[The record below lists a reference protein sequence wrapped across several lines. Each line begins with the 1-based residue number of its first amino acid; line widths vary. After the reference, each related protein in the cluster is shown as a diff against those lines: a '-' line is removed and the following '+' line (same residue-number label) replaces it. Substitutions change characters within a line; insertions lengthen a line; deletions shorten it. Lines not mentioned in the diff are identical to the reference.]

1 MPSTFLKIENAL
13 KRANEFI
20 DVGKRNSALETLCD
34 AIRAKRHRTW
44 QRVHEEIMFKYLE
57 LAVDLRKSY
66 IAKEGI
72 FQYKLICQQ
81 TNIKSFEDVV
91 RRYIDLAEEKAE
103 WAKNRAASRT
113 TDDVDDL
120 DVVQTP
126 EEILLSAVSSEDQ
139 QDRSER
145 VKLIPWVRFLW
156 EAYRQCLDILK
167 NNVRTEALYHE
178 IAHRAFQFCTKFN
191 RKTEFRKLCDNLRTH
206 MDYLRKTQLNAQ
218 QQPTHTQ
225 SHIVN
230 LNNPE
235 SLAMQLETKLI
246 QLESAV
252 QIELWQEAYRATD
265 DIKRYGLMNLNKKPP
280 KPQLMANYY
289 QKLSL
294 VFWKADCHLFHA
306 AALFRLF
313 HLTRELK
320 KTITP
325 EEVQR
330 MASKLVIAT
339 LTIPIAPNR
348 PDIDKLV
355 DTEENTVETHQRN
368 LASLLGLTT
377 VLPTRSQLVKDLK
390 RMGYLQHAYQP
401 LQDLYRYLE
410 LDFHPLAMC
419 ERVQGIIQFIENCEE
434 CPDVKNYTE
443 TLKSIAIYR
452 LLKGVS
458 QVYQTIQY
466 DRLSEL
472 CPFAD
477 NTYLETMVVEAAR
490 RNDLQVR
497 IDHRRNCLHFGTEL
511 CASQSEEVI
520 EGPHLQ
526 SMPSEQV
533 RLQLVNTYSTLLKT
547 RTMIEPEAVE
557 QQRERL
563 RIDMMY
569 RYFGRRA
576 AEHAAILSRYNLIEE
591 RKKQLEIL
599 GVRME
604 QEERLRQEA
613 KQRKLAEE
621 EHQRMQLEKE
631 NRERQMKDR
640 ESNEIQSMAAKQRVE
655 AIGLK
660 EDFEQAKKEQK
671 ELFQKQRRLERKI
684 DHLERA
690 KRLEEIPL
698 LEKEYEKWRELDR
711 KIWEECE
718 NQRIQDFLAER
729 ELAKTLSQRLR
740 KLKEDAEQFA
750 SKVSDR
756 HQAIYEAR
764 LIEFNAKLEQERVKR
779 LEARKIKRREERR
792 NQWLKEKEKAEEDRR
807 RQKEEEKRR
816 IREEEE
822 RRREKEEEDRRR
834 AREESEAEKENW
846 RAPSARTFEPPP
858 SRGFEPPPRG
868 LDPLPRGM
876 EPPSRGFDGPA
887 PIRGFGAPV
896 RGIETSTRAMEPP
909 PRGFDRPPR
918 EFDRPPRDF
927 DRPPRD
933 FDRPPR
939 EFDRPPRDFD
949 RPPRDLD
956 RPPRDLDQPPPARGF
971 GAPSRGM
978 EPPARGFDQPP
989 PARGFG
995 APVRNLDAP
1004 PRSLDPPVRGFD
1016 HPPREFDRPPR
1027 DFDRPPRDLDQPPI
1041 ARGFGAPPRGGVEP
1055 PLRGVDLPPRG
1066 IEPPLRRFDQP
1077 PPERGFGPSRQ
1088 PPLAPPQ
1095 RPDPD
1100 ADGDWRQTKEQPK
1113 RTQGPGRVA
1122 APEGS
1127 WR

>member
-1 MPSTFLKIENAL
+1 M
-13 KRANEFI
+13 

-34 AIRAKRHRTW
+34 AIRAKRHRSW
-44 QRVHEEIMFKYLE
+44 QKVHEEIMFKYLE

-103 WAKNRAASRT
+103 WAKNRATSRT

-218 QQPTHTQ
+218 QSTHAQ
-225 SHIVN
+225 SHMVN

-235 SLAMQLETKLI
+235 SLAMHLETRLI
-246 QLESAV
+246 QLESAT

-289 QKLSL
+289 QKLAL

-320 KTITP
+320 KTITS

-339 LTIPIAPNR
+339 LTIPIPPNR

-410 LDFHPLAMC
+410 VDFHPLAIC
-419 ERVQGIIQFIENCEE
+419 ERVQSVIQFIDKCDD
-434 CPDVKNYTE
+434 CPDIKNYVDA
-443 TLKSIAIYR
+443 LKNIAILR

-458 QVYQTIQY
+458 QVYQTIEY

-477 NTYLETMVVEAAR
+477 SIYLETMVVEAAR

-497 IDHRRNCLHFGTEL
+497 IDHRRNSLHFGTEL
-511 CASQSEEVI
+511 CVSQTEEVV

-533 RLQLVNTYSTLLKT
+533 RLQLVNTYSTLLRT
-547 RTMIEPEAVE
+547 RSMIEPETVDNL
-557 QQRERL
+557 RERV
-563 RIDMMY
+563 RVDMMY
-569 RYFGRRA
+569 RYFTRKD
-576 AEHAAILSRYNLIEE
+576 AEHEAILARYNLIEE

-621 EHQRMQLEKE
+621 ENQRIQMEKE
-631 NRERQMKDR
+631 NRERQLKDR
-640 ESNEIQSMAAKQRVE
+640 ETNEIKSLVAKQHVE
-655 AIGLK
+655 ATGLK
-660 EDFEQAKKEQK
+660 EDIEQAKKEQK
-671 ELFQKQRRLERKI
+671 ELYQKQRRLERKI
-684 DHLERA
+684 DHFERA

-718 NQRIQDFLAER
+718 NQRIADILAER
-729 ELAKTLSQRLR
+729 ELAKTQSQRLR
-740 KLKEDAEQFA
+740 KLKNDAEMFA
-750 SKVSDR
+750 TKVNER
-756 HQAIYEAR
+756 HQAIYESR
-764 LIEFNAKLEQERVKR
+764 LVEFNAKLEQEKAKR
-779 LEARKIKRREERR
+779 LEARRIKRREERR
-792 NQWLKEKEKAEEDRR
+792 AQWLKEKEKAEEDRR
-807 RQKEEEKRR
+807 RQKEEEKRKL
-816 IREEEE
+816 REEEE
-822 RRREKEEEDRRR
+822 RRREKEEEERRR
-834 AREESEAEKENW
+834 EREENEKKSWRTPTTEPPIKRGFPASEGPPRGFGAI
-846 RAPSARTFEPPP
+846 RQPPSSDGPPVRGFGPPDGASRGFGAPRQPILADRPTSRGFGPEPRDGPPPRGGFGQPDGPAPRGAFGPSDGPPSRGGFGPPESRDVPPP
-858 SRGFEPPPRG
+858 SRGGFGPPDVMPSRGGFGPPEVPPPRG
-868 LDPLPRGM
+868 GFGPPDARDGPVPRGGFGAPRQPPADGPA
-876 EPPSRGFDGPA
+876 PPSRGFG
-887 PIRGFGAPV
+887 PIRQQP
-896 RGIETSTRAMEPP
+896 MP
-909 PRGFDRPPR
+909 PRGSIRP
-918 EFDRPPRDF
+918 
-927 DRPPRD
+927 
-933 FDRPPR
+933 
-939 EFDRPPRDFD
+939 
-949 RPPRDLD
+949 
-956 RPPRDLDQPPPARGF
+956 
-971 GAPSRGM
+971 
-978 EPPARGFDQPP
+978 
-989 PARGFG
+989 
-995 APVRNLDAP
+995 N
-1004 PRSLDPPVRGFD
+1004 
-1016 HPPREFDRPPR
+1016 
-1027 DFDRPPRDLDQPPI
+1027 
-1041 ARGFGAPPRGGVEP
+1041 
-1055 PLRGVDLPPRG
+1055 
-1066 IEPPLRRFDQP
+1066 
-1077 PPERGFGPSRQ
+1077 
-1088 PPLAPPQ
+1088 
-1095 RPDPD
+1095 PD
-1100 ADGDWRQTKEQPK
+1100 ADTDWRQSKNQAPPAPK
-1113 RTQGPGRVA
+1113 RTQGPGKTS

>member
-1 MPSTFLKIENAL
+1 M
-13 KRANEFI
+13 

-34 AIRAKRHRTW
+34 AIRAKRHRSW
-44 QRVHEEIMFKYLE
+44 QKVHEEIMFKYLE

-66 IAKEGI
+66 VAKEGI

-91 RRYIDLAEEKAE
+91 RRYIELAEEKAE

-120 DVVQTP
+120 DIVQTP

-139 QDRSER
+139 QDRSDR

-167 NNVRTEALYHE
+167 NNVRTESLYHE

-206 MDYLRKTQLNAQ
+206 MDYLKKTQLSAQ
-218 QQPTHTQ
+218 TQPTHTQ
-225 SHIVN
+225 SHMVN

-235 SLAMQLETKLI
+235 SLAMQLETRLI
-246 QLESAV
+246 QLESAT

-289 QKLSL
+289 QKLAL

-320 KTITP
+320 KTITA
-325 EEVQR
+325 EEVQK

-339 LTIPIAPNR
+339 LTIPIPPNR

-390 RMGYLQHAYQP
+390 RMGYLQHAYPP

-410 LDFHPLAMC
+410 IDFHPLAIC
-419 ERVQGIIQFIENCEE
+419 ERVQSVIQFIEKCED
-434 CPDVKNYTE
+434 CSDIKNYVGA
-443 TLKSIAIYR
+443 LKNIAILR

-477 NTYLETMVVEAAR
+477 SIYLETMVVEAAR

-511 CASQSEEVI
+511 CVSQTEEVI

-533 RLQLVNTYSTLLKT
+533 RLQLVNTYSTLL
-547 RTMIEPEAVE
+547 RARSMIEPENLE
-557 QQRERL
+557 NRRER
-563 RIDMMY
+563 ISVDIMC
-569 RYFGRRA
+569 RYVVNRE
-576 AEHAAILSRYNLIEE
+576 AEHDAILARHNLIED

-621 EHQRMQLEKE
+621 ENQRMQLERE

-640 ESNEIQSMAAKQRVE
+640 ETTEIKNLAAKQRIE
-655 AIGLK
+655 ATGMK
-660 EDFEQAKKEQK
+660 EDIEQAKKEQK

-698 LEKEYEKWRELDR
+698 LEKEYEKLREIDK

-718 NQRIQDFLAER
+718 NQRIADLMAER
-729 ELAKTLSQRLR
+729 ELAKILSQRLC
-740 KLKEDAEQFA
+740 KLKSAAESFA
-750 SKVSDR
+750 AKVNDR
-756 HQAIYEAR
+756 HQATYE
-764 LIEFNAKLEQERVKR
+764 AKLEAFNQKLEQVKASR
-779 LEARKIKRREERR
+779 LEARRLKRAEERR
-792 NQWLKEKEKAEEDRR
+792 AQWLKEKEKAEEDRR
-807 RQKEEEKRR
+807 RQKRL
-816 IREEEE
+816 REEEE
-822 RRREKEEEDRRR
+822 LRRIKEEEEMRKIKEEEEERKRRREEDD
-834 AREESEAEKENW
+834 KLNW
-846 RAPSARTFEPPP
+846 RSGPQRGFVGPPP
-858 SRGFEPPPRG
+858 SRGFGPPG
-868 LDPLPRGM
+868 G
-876 EPPSRGFDGPA
+876 PPSRGFGPPRQPPISADA
-887 PIRGFGAPV
+887 PPSRGFG
-896 RGIETSTRAMEPP
+896 P
-909 PRGFDRPPR
+909 PR
-918 EFDRPPRDF
+918 
-927 DRPPRD
+927 
-933 FDRPPR
+933 
-939 EFDRPPRDFD
+939 
-949 RPPRDLD
+949 
-956 RPPRDLDQPPPARGF
+956 QPPIPADGPPSRGFGSLRQQPLPSDLPPNRGFGSQDAPPSRGFGPPDGPGRGFAPPDTLPGRGFGQPDPLPTRSFGPPDAPPLRGFGPTDGPPSRGFGPTDGPARGF
-971 GAPSRGM
+971 GGPPRGQPL
-978 EPPARGFDQPP
+978 PPDAV

-995 APVRNLDAP
+995 GP
-1004 PRSLDPPVRGFD
+1004 P
-1016 HPPREFDRPPR
+1016 
-1027 DFDRPPRDLDQPPI
+1027 
-1041 ARGFGAPPRGGVEP
+1041 
-1055 PLRGVDLPPRG
+1055 
-1066 IEPPLRRFDQP
+1066 
-1077 PPERGFGPSRQ
+1077 RQ
-1088 PPLAPPQ
+1088 PPVTPRPGPP
-1095 RPDPD
+1095 RANPD
-1100 ADGDWRQTKEQPK
+1100 ADMDWRQK
-1113 RTQGPGRVA
+1113 RNQGPGKTA

>member
-1 MPSTFLKIENAL
+1 
-13 KRANEFI
+13 
-20 DVGKRNSALETLCD
+20 
-34 AIRAKRHRTW
+34 
-44 QRVHEEIMFKYLE
+44 MFKYLE

-103 WAKNRAASRT
+103 WAKNRAASGK

-120 DVVQTP
+120 DSVQTP

-139 QDRSER
+139 QDRSDR

-206 MDYLRKTQLNAQ
+206 MDYLRKTQMNAASL
-218 QQPTHTQ
+218 PTHAQ
-225 SHIVN
+225 SHMVN

-235 SLAMQLETKLI
+235 SLAMHLETRLI
-246 QLESAV
+246 QLESAT

-289 QKLSL
+289 QKLAL

-325 EEVQR
+325 EELQR

-339 LTIPIAPNR
+339 LTIPIPPNR

-377 VLPTRSQLVKDLK
+377 VLPTRAQLVKDLK
-390 RMGYLQHAYQP
+390 RMGYLQHAYPP

-410 LDFHPLAMC
+410 VDFNPLALC
-419 ERVQGIIQFIENCEE
+419 KRVQGVIEFIDKSEE
-434 CPDVKNYTE
+434 VLDIKHYVNSLKNI
-443 TLKSIAIYR
+443 SILR

-458 QVYQTIQY
+458 QVYQTIEY
-466 DRLSEL
+466 NRLSEL

-477 NTYLETMVVEAAR
+477 SIYLETLVVEAAR

-497 IDHRRNCLHFGTEL
+497 IDHRKNCLHFGTEL
-511 CASQSEEVI
+511 CVSQAEEVV

-533 RLQLVNTYSTLLKT
+533 RLQLVNTYSTLLKA
-547 RTMIEPEAVE
+547 RAMIEPEVIE
-557 QQRERL
+557 SKRERT
-563 RIDMMY
+563 RIDIMY
-569 RYFGRRA
+569 RYLLRREA
-576 AEHAAILSRYNLIEE
+576 DHDAILARHNLIED

-621 EHQRMQLEKE
+621 ENQRIQLEKE
-631 NRERQMKDR
+631 SRERQLKDR
-640 ESNEIQSMAAKQRVE
+640 ETTEIKNLAAKQKVE
-655 AIGLK
+655 ATGLK
-660 EDFEQAKKEQK
+660 EDIEQAKKEQK
-671 ELFQKQRRLERKI
+671 ELYQKQRRLERKI

-711 KIWEECE
+711 KMWEECE
-718 NQRIQDFLAER
+718 NQRIQDILAER
-729 ELAKTLSQRLR
+729 ELAKTLTRRLH
-740 KLKEDAEQFA
+740 KLKADAEVFA
-750 SKVSDR
+750 RKVNER
-756 HQAIYEAR
+756 HQAVYESKLAELNAR
-764 LIEFNAKLEQERVKR
+764 LAEEKVIR

-792 NQWLKEKEKAEEDRR
+792 AQWIKEKEKAEADRR
-807 RQKEEEKRR
+807 RQKLEEEARK

-822 RRREKEEEDRRR
+822 RRRQELEEEARYIREERERRRAMEEDTRRTRDEEDRRR
-834 AREESEAEKENW
+834 HGMEEETRRIRDDGERRRIEREADRSANW
-846 RAPSARTFEPPP
+846 RSAPVEPPQP
-858 SRGFEPPPRG
+858 VSRRVIARPPPRG
-868 LDPLPRGM
+868 RVILPPPIASQQQVVQPPVLPPPILPPPLV
-876 EPPSRGFDGPA
+876 A
-887 PIRGFGAPV
+887 PGAAPV
-896 RGIETSTRAMEPP
+896 RP
-909 PRGFDRPPR
+909 
-918 EFDRPPRDF
+918 
-927 DRPPRD
+927 
-933 FDRPPR
+933 
-939 EFDRPPRDFD
+939 
-949 RPPRDLD
+949 
-956 RPPRDLDQPPPARGF
+956 
-971 GAPSRGM
+971 GAPDADSNWRRS
-978 EPPARGFDQPP
+978 EPPA
-989 PARGFG
+989 PA
-995 APVRNLDAP
+995 APR
-1004 PRSLDPPVRGFD
+1004 
-1016 HPPREFDRPPR
+1016 RP
-1027 DFDRPPRDLDQPPI
+1027 L
-1041 ARGFGAPPRGGVEP
+1041 
-1055 PLRGVDLPPRG
+1055 
-1066 IEPPLRRFDQP
+1066 
-1077 PPERGFGPSRQ
+1077 
-1088 PPLAPPQ
+1088 
-1095 RPDPD
+1095 
-1100 ADGDWRQTKEQPK
+1100 
-1113 RTQGPGRVA
+1113 GPGRTP

>member
-1 MPSTFLKIENAL
+1 M
-13 KRANEFI
+13 

-66 IAKEGI
+66 VAKEGI

-206 MDYLRKTQLNAQ
+206 MDYLRKTQSNAQ
-218 QQPTHTQ
+218 SQPSHVQ
-225 SHIVN
+225 SHMVN
-230 LNNPE
+230 LNNAE
-235 SLAMQLETKLI
+235 SLAMHLETRLI

-289 QKLSL
+289 QKLAL

-339 LTIPIAPNR
+339 LTIPIPPNR

-410 LDFHPLAMC
+410 LDFHPLAIC
-419 ERVQGIIQFIENCEE
+419 ERVQGVIEFIEKCDD
-434 CPDVKNYTE
+434 CPDIKNYTNS
-443 TLKSIAIYR
+443 LKNISIYR

-477 NTYLETMVVEAAR
+477 NIYLETMVVEAAR

-533 RLQLVNTYSTLLKT
+533 RLQLVNTYSTLLRT
-547 RTMIEPEAVE
+547 RVMIEPETVE
-557 QQRERL
+557 SQRERV

-569 RYFGRRA
+569 SYFFKRD
-576 AEHAAILSRYNLIEE
+576 AEHEAILARPSMIEE

-621 EHQRMQLEKE
+621 ENQRMLMEKE
-631 NRERQMKDR
+631 NRERQLKDR
-640 ESNEIQSMAAKQRVE
+640 ESSEMQTLVAKQRVE
-655 AIGLK
+655 EIGLK

-671 ELFQKQRRLERKI
+671 ELYQKQRRLERRI

-711 KIWEECE
+711 KTWEECE
-718 NQRIQDFLAER
+718 NQRIQDILAER

-740 KLKEDAEQFA
+740 KLKDEAENFA
-750 SKVSDR
+750 SKVNDR
-756 HQAIYEAR
+756 HQAIYETR
-764 LIEFNAKLEQERVKR
+764 LVEFNNKLDQERVAR
-779 LEARKIKRREERR
+779 LEARRIKRREDRR
-792 NQWLKEKEKAEEDRR
+792 AQWIKEKEKAEEDRR
-807 RQKEEEKRR
+807 RQKEEEKRK

-822 RRREKEEEDRRR
+822 RRREREEEDRRR
-834 AREESEAEKENW
+834 ERDDMEQKSW
-846 RAPSARTFEPPP
+846 RATEPPK
-858 SRGFEPPPRG
+858 SRF
-868 LDPLPRGM
+868 
-876 EPPSRGFDGPA
+876 GPGP
-887 PIRGFGAPV
+887 PIRD
-896 RGIETSTRAMEPP
+896 
-909 PRGFDRPPR
+909 GFDRPPLR
-918 EFDRPPRDF
+918 EGFDRLPPREGFDRPPPRGGF
-927 DRPPRD
+927 DRPSMMD
-933 FDRPPR
+933 GPPTT
-939 EFDRPPRDFD
+939 
-949 RPPRDLD
+949 
-956 RPPRDLDQPPPARGF
+956 
-971 GAPSRGM
+971 
-978 EPPARGFDQPP
+978 
-989 PARGFG
+989 
-995 APVRNLDAP
+995 
-1004 PRSLDPPVRGFD
+1004 
-1016 HPPREFDRPPR
+1016 
-1027 DFDRPPRDLDQPPI
+1027 
-1041 ARGFGAPPRGGVEP
+1041 
-1055 PLRGVDLPPRG
+1055 
-1066 IEPPLRRFDQP
+1066 
-1077 PPERGFGPSRQ
+1077 RGFGPPRVPFDGPPSERSLGPTRVTFDGPPSERSLGPTRVAFEGPQQERALGPTRVPIDGPAPERNLGPTRAPFDGPLPSRGFGTPRELFDGPQPSRGFGGPRDPIDGPPMSRGFGVPRDPIDGPPQTRGFGPPRVPFDGHPAARGFAGPVRQQ
-1088 PPLAPPQ
+1088 PPPPPS
-1095 RPDPD
+1095 RVDPD
-1100 ADGDWRQTKEQPK
+1100 ADGDWRRNRTQEPK
-1113 RTQGPGRVA
+1113 RTQGPGQSAV
-1122 APEGS
+1122 PEGS

>member
-1 MPSTFLKIENAL
+1 M
-13 KRANEFI
+13 

-34 AIRAKRHRTW
+34 AIRAKRHRSW
-44 QRVHEEIMFKYLE
+44 QKVHEEIMFKYLE

-66 IAKEGI
+66 VAKEGI

-120 DVVQTP
+120 DIVQTP

-206 MDYLRKTQLNAQ
+206 MDYLRKTQMNVQ

-225 SHIVN
+225 SHMVN

-235 SLAMQLETKLI
+235 SLAMHLETRLI
-246 QLESAV
+246 QLESAT

-289 QKLSL
+289 QKLAL

-320 KTITP
+320 KTITQ
-325 EEVQR
+325 EDVQR

-339 LTIPIAPNR
+339 LTIPIPPNR
-348 PDIDKLV
+348 ADIDKLV

-377 VLPTRSQLVKDLK
+377 VLPTRAQLVKDLK

-410 LDFHPLAMC
+410 VDFHPLAIC
-419 ERVQGIIQFIENCEE
+419 QRVQTVIEFIDKCED
-434 CPDVKNYTE
+434 CIDIKNYTDA
-443 TLKSIAIYR
+443 LKNIAILR

-458 QVYQTIQY
+458 QVYQTIEY
-466 DRLSEL
+466 NRLSEL

-477 NTYLETMVVEAAR
+477 SIYLETMVVEAAR

-497 IDHRRNCLHFGTEL
+497 IDHRRNSLHFGTQL
-511 CASQSEEVI
+511 CVSQTEEVI

-533 RLQLVNTYSTLLKT
+533 RLQLVNTFSTLLRAKA
-547 RTMIEPEAVE
+547 MIEPEAIE
-557 QQRERL
+557 TRRERMRVNL
-563 RIDMMY
+563 MY
-569 RYFGRRA
+569 RYMMRRE
-576 AEHAAILSRYNLIEE
+576 AEHDAILARHSLIED
-591 RKKQLEIL
+591 RKKQLELL

-621 EHQRMQLEKE
+621 ENQRIQMEKE

-640 ESNEIQSMAAKQRVE
+640 ESNEIKTLATKQRIE
-655 AIGLK
+655 ATGIK
-660 EDFEQAKKEQK
+660 EDIEQAKKEQK
-671 ELFQKQRRLERKI
+671 ELFQKQRRLERRI

-698 LEKEYEKWRELDR
+698 LEKEYEKWCEIDR
-711 KIWEECE
+711 KIWKECE
-718 NQRIQDFLAER
+718 NQRIADILAER
-729 ELAKTLSQRLR
+729 ELAKTLSRRLH
-740 KLKEDAEQFA
+740 KLKSYAETF
-750 SKVSDR
+750 SNSVNER
-756 HQAIYEAR
+756 HQATYESKLAA
-764 LIEFNAKLEQERVKR
+764 FNIKLEQERAAR
-779 LEARKIKRREERR
+779 LEARRIKRREERR
-792 NQWLKEKEKAEEDRR
+792 AQYIKEKEKAEEDRR
-807 RQKEEEKRR
+807 RQKEEEKRKQ
-816 IREEEE
+816 REEEE
-822 RRREKEEEDRRR
+822 KRREREEE
-834 AREESEAEKENW
+834 EKKSW
-846 RAPSARTFEPPP
+846 RTPAPSSRGFGPSSQLPPEGPP
-858 SRGFEPPPRG
+858 SRGFGPPRQ
-868 LDPLPRGM
+868 LPSDG
-876 EPPSRGFDGPA
+876 PPSRGFGGPSFPPA
-887 PIRGFGAPV
+887 PEGATARGFGPARQLPPD
-896 RGIETSTRAMEPP
+896 TRE
-909 PRGFDRPPR
+909 PRGFGGPPR
-918 EFDRPPRDF
+918 QLPPEGPPSRGFGPPRQLPADG
-927 DRPPRD
+927 PPSRG
-933 FDRPPR
+933 FGGPSFQPP
-939 EFDRPPRDFD
+939 PVG
-949 RPPRDLD
+949 
-956 RPPRDLDQPPPARGF
+956 PPARGF
-971 GAPSRGM
+971 GPPRPLPPDAGPQ
-978 EPPARGFDQPP
+978 PPARNFGPP
-989 PARGFG
+989 RQA
-995 APVRNLDAP
+995 ALP
-1004 PRSLDPPVRGFD
+1004 PRS
-1016 HPPREFDRPPR
+1016 
-1027 DFDRPPRDLDQPPI
+1027 
-1041 ARGFGAPPRGGVEP
+1041 GAP
-1055 PLRGVDLPPRG
+1055 L
-1066 IEPPLRRFDQP
+1066 
-1077 PPERGFGPSRQ
+1077 PSR
-1088 PPLAPPQ
+1088 AN
-1095 RPDPD
+1095 PD
-1100 ADGDWRQTKEQPK
+1100 ADSDWRQSRNAPPPQPA
-1113 RTQGPGRVA
+1113 RRPPGRSA

-1127 WR
+1127 WRD

>member
-1 MPSTFLKIENAL
+1 
-13 KRANEFI
+13 
-20 DVGKRNSALETLCD
+20 
-34 AIRAKRHRTW
+34 
-44 QRVHEEIMFKYLE
+44 MFKYLE

-66 IAKEGI
+66 VAKEGI

-206 MDYLRKTQLNAQ
+206 MDYLRKTQMNAQ

-225 SHIVN
+225 SHMVN

-235 SLAMQLETKLI
+235 SLAMQLETRLI
-246 QLESAV
+246 QLESAT

-289 QKLSL
+289 QKLAL

-339 LTIPIAPNR
+339 LTIPIPPNR

-410 LDFHPLAMC
+410 VDFNPLAIC
-419 ERVQGIIQFIENCEE
+419 ERVQNVIQFVEGCED
-434 CPDVKNYTE
+434 CVDIKNYTGA
-443 TLKSIAIYR
+443 LKNIAILR

-458 QVYQTIQY
+458 QVYQTIEY
-466 DRLSEL
+466 NRLSEL

-477 NTYLETMVVEAAR
+477 TIYLETMVVEAAR

-497 IDHRRNCLHFGTEL
+497 IDHRRNSLHFGTEL
-511 CASQSEEVI
+511 CVSQTEEVI

-533 RLQLVNTYSTLLKT
+533 RLQLVNTYSTLH
-547 RTMIEPEAVE
+547 RARAMIEPEALE
-557 QQRERL
+557 TRRELARSNL
-563 RIDMMY
+563 MY
-569 RYFGRRA
+569 RYTFRREA
-576 AEHAAILSRYNLIEE
+576 DHDAILARSNLIED
-591 RKKQLEIL
+591 RKKQLEQL
-599 GVRME
+599 GLRME

-621 EHQRMQLEKE
+621 ENQRLQMDKE
-631 NRERQMKDR
+631 NRERQLKDR
-640 ESNEIQSMAAKQRVE
+640 ESNEIKTLAAKQRIE
-655 AIGLK
+655 ATGIK
-660 EDFEQAKKEQK
+660 EDLEQAKKEQK

-698 LEKEYEKWRELDR
+698 LEKDYEKWREIDR

-718 NQRIQDFLAER
+718 NQRIADILAER
-729 ELAKTLSQRLR
+729 ELAKTLSRRLH
-740 KLKEDAEQFA
+740 KLKSDAETFA
-750 SKVSDR
+750 ATVNER
-756 HQAIYEAR
+756 HQTTYEAK
-764 LIEFNAKLEQERVKR
+764 LAAFNAKLEQEKVSR
-779 LEARKIKRREERR
+779 LEARRIKRREERR
-792 NQWLKEKEKAEEDRR
+792 AQWIKEKEKAEEDRR
-807 RQKEEEKRR
+807 RQQEEDRRRQKEEEKRKL
-816 IREEEE
+816 REEEDW
-822 RRREKEEEDRRR
+822 RREKEEEEKRREREREDMESRRRDEFDRRR
-834 AREESEAEKENW
+834 DRVDIDRRRDREADDQRDW
-846 RAPSARTFEPPP
+846 RARDPVPKAPMRPMAPEAAPMPTPDGPIPRGQPIPPPGGAPP
-858 SRGFEPPPRG
+858 SRGFGAYGRDRPGLGSGPGPRPGPYGGPPRQAPVGPPP
-868 LDPLPRGM
+868 
-876 EPPSRGFDGPA
+876 S
-887 PIRGFGAPV
+887 
-896 RGIETSTRAMEPP
+896 
-909 PRGFDRPPR
+909 
-918 EFDRPPRDF
+918 
-927 DRPPRD
+927 
-933 FDRPPR
+933 
-939 EFDRPPRDFD
+939 
-949 RPPRDLD
+949 
-956 RPPRDLDQPPPARGF
+956 AR
-971 GAPSRGM
+971 
-978 EPPARGFDQPP
+978 
-989 PARGFG
+989 
-995 APVRNLDAP
+995 AP
-1004 PRSLDPPVRGFD
+1004 PVNR
-1016 HPPREFDRPPR
+1016 
-1027 DFDRPPRDLDQPPI
+1027 
-1041 ARGFGAPPRGGVEP
+1041 AN
-1055 PLRGVDLPPRG
+1055 
-1066 IEPPLRRFDQP
+1066 
-1077 PPERGFGPSRQ
+1077 
-1088 PPLAPPQ
+1088 
-1095 RPDPD
+1095 PD
-1100 ADGDWRQTKEQPK
+1100 ADSDWRQSKNQP
-1113 RTQGPGRVA
+1113 RPQPPTRPQGPGRTA

>member
-1 MPSTFLKIENAL
+1 
-13 KRANEFI
+13 
-20 DVGKRNSALETLCD
+20 
-34 AIRAKRHRTW
+34 
-44 QRVHEEIMFKYLE
+44 MFKYLE

-103 WAKNRAASRT
+103 WAKNRAASKI

-167 NNVRTEALYHE
+167 NNVRTESLYHE

-218 QQPTHTQ
+218 SQPTHTQ

-289 QKLSL
+289 QKLAL

-377 VLPTRSQLVKDLK
+377 ILPTRSQLVKDLK

-401 LQDLYRYLE
+401 LQDLYNYLE
-410 LDFHPLAMC
+410 VDFHPLAMC
-419 ERVQGIIQFIENCEE
+419 ERVQGIIQFIEQCDE
-434 CPDVKNYTE
+434 CPDIKNYTE

-477 NTYLETMVVEAAR
+477 QTYLETMVVEAAR

-497 IDHRRNCLHFGTEL
+497 IDHRRGCLHFGTEL

-547 RTMIEPEAVE
+547 RTMIEPETVE
-557 QQRERL
+557 QQRERV

-569 RYFGRRA
+569 RYFGRRQT
-576 AEHAAILSRYNLIEE
+576 EHEAILSRYNLIEE

-613 KQRKLAEE
+613 KLRKLAEE
-621 EHQRMQLEKE
+621 EHQRMQQERE
-631 NRERQMKDR
+631 NRERQIKDR
-640 ESNEIQSMAAKQRVE
+640 EVTHVESVAARQRIE

-671 ELFQKQRRLERKI
+671 EQFFKQRRLERKL

-690 KRLEEIPL
+690 KRLEEVPL
-698 LEKEYEKWRELDR
+698 REKEYEKWRELDR
-711 KIWEECE
+711 KIWEESE
-718 NQRIQDFLAER
+718 NQRIQDFYAER
-729 ELAKTLSQRLR
+729 ELAKTLSQRLL
-740 KLKEDAEQFA
+740 KLKDEAEQF
-750 SKVSDR
+750 SNQVSER
-756 HQAIYEAR
+756 HQAIFESR
-764 LIEFNAKLEQERVKR
+764 LKEFNAKLEREKVSR
-779 LEARKIKRREERR
+779 LEARRIKRREERR
-792 NQWLKEKEKAEEDRR
+792 AQWLKEKEKAEEDRK
-807 RQKEEEKRR
+807 RQKEEERRR
-816 IREEEE
+816 IREEEDK
-822 RRREKEEEDRRR
+822 RREKEDEERRRIRDEEDRRR
-834 AREESEAEKENW
+834 DREGEERRRIRDESDMEKENW
-846 RAPSARTFEPPP
+846 RAPSTRALPPRVPPSRPFEPPAARGLEPPLRVFDRPQPTTRGFEPLGPRGTELPPRGFDGPPRGFEPQARGFEPP
-858 SRGFEPPPRG
+858 SRGFDAAPRGFDAPPRG
-868 LDPLPRGM
+868 FDAPPRGFDAPPRGFDAPPRGFDAPPRGFERPPPARGFDAPAGRGM
-876 EPPSRGFDGPA
+876 EPPSRGLE
-887 PIRGFGAPV
+887 R
-896 RGIETSTRAMEPP
+896 PP
-909 PRGFDRPPR
+909 PRPG
-918 EFDRPPRDF
+918 
-927 DRPPRD
+927 
-933 FDRPPR
+933 
-939 EFDRPPRDFD
+939 
-949 RPPRDLD
+949 
-956 RPPRDLDQPPPARGF
+956 GF
-971 GAPSRGM
+971 GVP
-978 EPPARGFDQPP
+978 
-989 PARGFG
+989 
-995 APVRNLDAP
+995 
-1004 PRSLDPPVRGFD
+1004 
-1016 HPPREFDRPPR
+1016 
-1027 DFDRPPRDLDQPPI
+1027 
-1041 ARGFGAPPRGGVEP
+1041 
-1055 PLRGVDLPPRG
+1055 
-1066 IEPPLRRFDQP
+1066 
-1077 PPERGFGPSRQ
+1077 RQ
-1088 PPLAPPQ
+1088 PPVGPPR

-1100 ADGDWRQTKEQPK
+1100 ADGDWRRSKEQPK
-1113 RTQGPGRVA
+1113 RTEGPGKVA

>member
-1 MPSTFLKIENAL
+1 M
-13 KRANEFI
+13 

-34 AIRAKRHRTW
+34 AIRAKRHRSW
-44 QRVHEEIMFKYLE
+44 QKVHEEIMFKYLE

-66 IAKEGI
+66 VAKEGI

-91 RRYIDLAEEKAE
+91 RRYIELAEEKAE

-120 DVVQTP
+120 DIVQTP

-139 QDRSER
+139 QDRSDR

-167 NNVRTEALYHE
+167 NNVRTESLYHE

-206 MDYLRKTQLNAQ
+206 MDYLKKTQLSAQ
-218 QQPTHTQ
+218 TQPTHTQ
-225 SHIVN
+225 SHMVN

-235 SLAMQLETKLI
+235 SLAMQLETRLI
-246 QLESAV
+246 QLESAT

-289 QKLSL
+289 QKLAL

-320 KTITP
+320 KTITS

-339 LTIPIAPNR
+339 LTIPIPPNR

-390 RMGYLQHAYQP
+390 RMGYLQHAYPP

-410 LDFHPLAMC
+410 IDFHPLAIC
-419 ERVQGIIQFIENCEE
+419 ERVQGVIQFIEKCED
-434 CPDVKNYTE
+434 CSDIKNYVGA
-443 TLKSIAIYR
+443 LKNIAILR

-477 NTYLETMVVEAAR
+477 SVYLETMVVEAAR

-497 IDHRRNCLHFGTEL
+497 IDHRRNSLHFGTEL
-511 CASQSEEVI
+511 CVSQAEEVI

-533 RLQLVNTYSTLLKT
+533 RLQLVNTYSTLL
-547 RTMIEPEAVE
+547 RARAMIEPENLENRRGRISVDIMCRYLLN
-557 QQRERL
+557 RE
-563 RIDMMY
+563 
-569 RYFGRRA
+569 
-576 AEHAAILSRYNLIEE
+576 AEHDAILARHNLIED

-621 EHQRMQLEKE
+621 ENQRMQLERE
-631 NRERQMKDR
+631 NRERQIKDR
-640 ESNEIQSMAAKQRVE
+640 ETNQIKTLAEKQKIE
-655 AIGLK
+655 ASGMKDDL
-660 EDFEQAKKEQK
+660 EQAKKEQK

-684 DHLERA
+684 DHLDRA

-698 LEKEYEKWRELDR
+698 LLDEYERSRELDR

-718 NQRIQDFLAER
+718 NQRISDLMVEH
-729 ELAKTLSQRLR
+729 EVSKILSQRLC
-740 KLKEDAEQFA
+740 KISTEAFA
-750 SKVSDR
+750 AIVNNR
-756 HQAIYEAR
+756 HQAIYEAK
-764 LIEFNAKLEQERVKR
+764 LATFNQNLERVKVQR
-779 LEARKIKRREERR
+779 LEARRLKRAEERR
-792 NQWLKEKEKAEEDRR
+792 AQWLKEKEKAEEDRR
-807 RQKEEEKRR
+807 RQKRL
-816 IREEEE
+816 REEEE
-822 RRREKEEEDRRR
+822 MRRLKEEEEMRKLKEEEEERKRRREEED
-834 AREESEAEKENW
+834 EKLNW
-846 RAPSARTFEPPP
+846 RSGPQRGFVAPPVSRGFGPPGGLPSRGFGPPRPAPVPVGQPP
-858 SRGFEPPPRG
+858 SRGFGPPRQQPVPADGPPRAFEGPPRG
-868 LDPLPRGM
+868 FEGPPKGFDG
-876 EPPSRGFDGPA
+876 PSRGFDGP
-887 PIRGFGAPV
+887 PRGFDGPP
-896 RGIETSTRAMEPP
+896 RAFDGP
-909 PRGFDRPPR
+909 PRGFGGPPR
-918 EFDRPPRDF
+918 GQPLPPDG
-927 DRPPRD
+927 
-933 FDRPPR
+933 
-939 EFDRPPRDFD
+939 
-949 RPPRDLD
+949 
-956 RPPRDLDQPPPARGF
+956 PPARGF
-971 GAPSRGM
+971 AG
-978 EPPARGFDQPP
+978 
-989 PARGFG
+989 
-995 APVRNLDAP
+995 P
-1004 PRSLDPPVRGFD
+1004 PRPQPATPRPG
-1016 HPPREFDRPPR
+1016 PPR
-1027 DFDRPPRDLDQPPI
+1027 
-1041 ARGFGAPPRGGVEP
+1041 AN
-1055 PLRGVDLPPRG
+1055 
-1066 IEPPLRRFDQP
+1066 
-1077 PPERGFGPSRQ
+1077 
-1088 PPLAPPQ
+1088 
-1095 RPDPD
+1095 PD
-1100 ADGDWRQTKEQPK
+1100 ADMDWRQK
-1113 RTQGPGRVA
+1113 RNQGPGKTA

>member
-1 MPSTFLKIENAL
+1 M
-13 KRANEFI
+13 

-34 AIRAKRHRTW
+34 AIRAKRHRSW
-44 QRVHEEIMFKYLE
+44 QKVHEEIMFKYLE

-66 IAKEGI
+66 VAKEGI

-120 DVVQTP
+120 DIVQTP

-206 MDYLRKTQLNAQ
+206 MDYLRKTQLNVQ

-225 SHIVN
+225 SHMVN

-235 SLAMQLETKLI
+235 SLAMHLETRLI
-246 QLESAV
+246 QLESAT

-289 QKLSL
+289 QKLAL

-320 KTITP
+320 KTITQ
-325 EEVQR
+325 EDVQR

-339 LTIPIAPNR
+339 LTIPIPPNR
-348 PDIDKLV
+348 SDIDKLV

-377 VLPTRSQLVKDLK
+377 VLPTRAQLVKDLK

-410 LDFHPLAMC
+410 VDFHPLAIC
-419 ERVQGIIQFIENCEE
+419 QRVQTVIEFIDKCED
-434 CPDVKNYTE
+434 CIDIKNYVCA
-443 TLKSIAIYR
+443 LKNIAILR

-458 QVYQTIQY
+458 QVYQTIEY

-477 NTYLETMVVEAAR
+477 SIYLETMVVEAAR

-497 IDHRRNCLHFGTEL
+497 IDHRRNSLHFGTQL
-511 CASQSEEVI
+511 CVSQTEEVV

-533 RLQLVNTYSTLLKT
+533 RLQLVNTFSTLLRAKSL
-547 RTMIEPEAVE
+547 IEPEAIE
-557 QQRERL
+557 SKRERARQDIL
-563 RIDMMY
+563 Y
-569 RYFGRRA
+569 RYAMRRE
-576 AEHAAILSRYNLIEE
+576 AEHDAILTRQSLIED
-591 RKKQLEIL
+591 RKKQLELL

-621 EHQRMQLEKE
+621 ENQRIQMEKE
-631 NRERQMKDR
+631 NRERQLKDK
-640 ESNEIQSMAAKQRVE
+640 ETSEIKTLAAKQRIE
-655 AIGLK
+655 ATGIK
-660 EDFEQAKKEQK
+660 EDIEQAKKEQK
-671 ELFQKQRRLERKI
+671 ELFQKQRRLERRI

-698 LEKEYEKWRELDR
+698 LEKEYEKWREVDR

-718 NQRIQDFLAER
+718 NQRIADILAER
-729 ELAKTLSQRLR
+729 ELAKTLSRRLH
-740 KLKEDAEQFA
+740 KLRSNAETFAEQVNEKHKA
-750 SKVSDR
+750 TYESKL
-756 HQAIYEAR
+756 AA
-764 LIEFNAKLEQERVKR
+764 FNTKVEQERSAR

-792 NQWLKEKEKAEEDRR
+792 AQYIKEKEKAEEDRR
-807 RQKEEEKRR
+807 RQKEEEKRKL
-816 IREEEE
+816 REEEE
-822 RRREKEEEDRRR
+822 RRREREEEERRR
-834 AREESEAEKENW
+834 EREEEERLREQEEEEKKNW
-846 RAPSARTFEPPP
+846 RAPAGPRRIPVGSPRGFGTPDGPPLRGFGGP
-858 SRGFEPPPRG
+858 PRQIPPDVAPIRSFDGPRQIPSDGPPLSRGFGPPRQT
-868 LDPLPRGM
+868 PA
-876 EPPSRGFDGPA
+876 DGPA
-887 PIRGFGAPV
+887 PSSRGFGPPRQLPSDAPPPAPV
-896 RGIETSTRAMEPP
+896 RGFGP
-909 PRGFDRPPR
+909 PRQLPS
-918 EFDRPPRDF
+918 EA
-927 DRPPRD
+927 
-933 FDRPPR
+933 
-939 EFDRPPRDFD
+939 
-949 RPPRDLD
+949 
-956 RPPRDLDQPPPARGF
+956 PPARGF
-971 GAPSRGM
+971 G
-978 EPPARGFDQPP
+978 
-989 PARGFG
+989 
-995 APVRNLDAP
+995 P
-1004 PRSLDPPVRGFD
+1004 PRQVPM
-1016 HPPREFDRPPR
+1016 PPR
-1027 DFDRPPRDLDQPPI
+1027 
-1041 ARGFGAPPRGGVEP
+1041 GAPP
-1055 PLRGVDLPPRG
+1055 
-1066 IEPPLRRFDQP
+1066 
-1077 PPERGFGPSRQ
+1077 PSR
-1088 PPLAPPQ
+1088 AN
-1095 RPDPD
+1095 PD
-1100 ADGDWRQTKEQPK
+1100 ADSDWRQSRNAPQAQPV
-1113 RTQGPGRVA
+1113 RRPPGPGRTT

-1127 WR
+1127 WRD

>member
-1 MPSTFLKIENAL
+1 M
-13 KRANEFI
+13 

-34 AIRAKRHRTW
+34 AIRAKRHRSW
-44 QRVHEEIMFKYLE
+44 QKVHEEIMFKYLE

-66 IAKEGI
+66 VAKEGI

-120 DVVQTP
+120 DIVQTP

-206 MDYLRKTQLNAQ
+206 MDYLRKTQMNAQ

-225 SHIVN
+225 SHMVN

-235 SLAMQLETKLI
+235 SLAMQLETRLI
-246 QLESAV
+246 QLESAT

-289 QKLSL
+289 QKLAL

-325 EEVQR
+325 EDVQR

-339 LTIPIAPNR
+339 LTIPIPPNR

-390 RMGYLQHAYQP
+390 RMGYLQHAYPP

-410 LDFHPLAMC
+410 IDFNPLAIC
-419 ERVQGIIQFIENCEE
+419 DRVQKIIQFIEKCED
-434 CPDVKNYTE
+434 CLDIKNYVGA
-443 TLKSIAIYR
+443 LKNIAILR

-458 QVYQTIQY
+458 QVYQTIEY

-477 NTYLETMVVEAAR
+477 VIYLETMVVEAAR

-497 IDHRRNCLHFGTEL
+497 IDHRRNSLHFGTQL
-511 CASQSEEVI
+511 CVSQTEEVV

-533 RLQLVNTYSTLLKT
+533 RLQLVNTYSTLLKA
-547 RTMIEPEAVE
+547 RAMIEPENLE
-557 QQRERL
+557 SRRERL
-563 RIDMMY
+563 RIDIMY
-569 RYFGRRA
+569 RYLHNRD
-576 AEHAAILSRYNLIEE
+576 AEHEAILGRHNLIDD

-613 KQRKLAEE
+613 KKRKLAEE
-621 EHQRMQLEKE
+621 ENQRIQMERE
-631 NRERQMKDR
+631 SRERQLKDR
-640 ESNEIQSMAAKQRVE
+640 ETNEIKTLAAKQKIE
-655 AIGLK
+655 ATGIK
-660 EDFEQAKKEQK
+660 EDMEQAKKEQK
-671 ELFQKQRRLERKI
+671 ELYLKQRRLERRI

-698 LEKEYEKWRELDR
+698 LEKEYEKWREIDR

-718 NQRIQDFLAER
+718 NQRIADILAER
-729 ELAKTLSQRLR
+729 ELAKTLSRRLH
-740 KLKEDAEQFA
+740 KLKAEAEKFA
-750 SKVSDR
+750 ATVSKR
-756 HQAIYEAR
+756 HQATYEAK
-764 LIEFNAKLEQERVKR
+764 LAAFNSKLEQERALR

-792 NQWLKEKEKAEEDRR
+792 AQWLKEQEKAEEDRR
-807 RQKEEEKRR
+807 RAKEEEKRK

-822 RRREKEEEDRRR
+822 KRREREED
-834 AREESEAEKENW
+834 EKKNW
-846 RAPSARTFEPPP
+846 RKPNPPARDIGLPARGGFDAPLQPPPRDFGPP
-858 SRGFEPPPRG
+858 SRGGFEPPVQLASRDLG
-868 LDPLPRGM
+868 
-876 EPPSRGFDGPA
+876 PPSRG
-887 PIRGFGAPV
+887 
-896 RGIETSTRAMEPP
+896 
-909 PRGFDRPPR
+909 GFDTPR
-918 EFDRPPRDF
+918 QLPPRDF
-927 DRPPRD
+927 G
-933 FDRPPR
+933 
-939 EFDRPPRDFD
+939 
-949 RPPRDLD
+949 
-956 RPPRDLDQPPPARGF
+956 PPARGGF
-971 GAPSRGM
+971 
-978 EPPARGFDQPP
+978 EPPARGFDP
-989 PARGFG
+989 PARGF
-995 APVRNLDAP
+995 
-1004 PRSLDPPVRGFD
+1004 DPPARGFD
-1016 HPPREFDRPPR
+1016 PPRQLPPR
-1027 DFDRPPRDLDQPPI
+1027 DFGPPARGGFEPPPLQPPPRDFGPPS
-1041 ARGFGAPPRGGVEP
+1041 RGGFDPPRQSPFP
-1055 PLRGVDLPPRG
+1055 PEAVPSRGRM
-1066 IEPPLRRFDQP
+1066 P
-1077 PPERGFGPSRQ
+1077 PPPVRAGPR
-1088 PPLAPPQ
+1088 AN
-1095 RPDPD
+1095 PD
-1100 ADGDWRQTKEQPK
+1100 ADSDWRQNKSQPPK
-1113 RTQGPGRVA
+1113 RVPPGPGRTT

-1127 WR
+1127 WRD

>member
-1 MPSTFLKIENAL
+1 MNVRISDQYVFHSNST
-13 KRANEFI
+13 EFM

-34 AIRAKRHRTW
+34 AIRAKRHRSW
-44 QRVHEEIMFKYLE
+44 QKVHEEIMFKYLE

-66 IAKEGI
+66 VAKEGI

-103 WAKNRAASRT
+103 WAKNRATSRT

-167 NNVRTEALYHE
+167 NSVRTEALYHE

-206 MDYLRKTQLNAQ
+206 MDYLKKTQMNAQ
-218 QQPTHTQ
+218 QLSHTQ
-225 SHIVN
+225 SHMVN

-235 SLAMQLETKLI
+235 SLAMQLETRLI
-246 QLESAV
+246 QLESAT

-289 QKLSL
+289 QKLAL

-339 LTIPIAPNR
+339 LTIPIPPNR

-390 RMGYLQHAYQP
+390 RMGYLQHAYKP

-410 LDFHPLAMC
+410 VDFHPLAIC
-419 ERVQGIIQFIENCEE
+419 ERVQSVIQFIEKCED
-434 CPDVKNYTE
+434 CTDIQNYVAALKN
-443 TLKSIAIYR
+443 IAILR

-458 QVYQTIQY
+458 QVYQTIEY
-466 DRLSEL
+466 NRLSEL

-477 NTYLETMVVEAAR
+477 SIYLETMVVEASR

-497 IDHRRNCLHFGTEL
+497 IDHRKNSLNFGTEL
-511 CASQSEEVI
+511 CVSQTEEVI

-533 RLQLVNTYSTLLKT
+533 RLQLVNTYSTLLKA
-547 RTMIEPEAVE
+547 RSLIEPENLE
-557 QQRERL
+557 SSRERL
-563 RIDMMY
+563 RIDLMY
-569 RYFGRRA
+569 RYLVRRES
-576 AEHAAILSRYNLIEE
+576 EHDAILSRHILIEE

-621 EHQRMQLEKE
+621 ENQRMQMEKE
-631 NRERQMKDR
+631 NRERQIKDR
-640 ESNEIQSMAAKQRVE
+640 ETNEIKTIVAKQKIE
-655 AIGLK
+655 ATGIK
-660 EDFEQAKKEQK
+660 EDIEQAKKEQK
-671 ELFQKQRRLERKI
+671 ELYQKQRRLERKI

-698 LEKEYEKWRELDR
+698 LEKEYEKWREVDK

-718 NQRIQDFLAER
+718 NQRIADIVAER
-729 ELAKTLSQRLR
+729 ELAKILSRRLH
-740 KLKEDAEQFA
+740 KLSKDADSFSTTVNE
-750 SKVSDR
+750 R
-756 HQAIYEAR
+756 HQAAYEAK
-764 LIEFNAKLEQERVKR
+764 LAAFNAKLEQEKVIR
-779 LEARKIKRREERR
+779 LNARKIKRREERR
-792 NQWLKEKEKAEEDRR
+792 AQWIKEKEKAEEDRR
-807 RQKEEEKRR
+807 RQREEEKEKL
-816 IREEEE
+816 REEEERKREREEE
-822 RRREKEEEDRRR
+822 RRREREEEMRRLRDEEERKRERENSIRKLRDDERRR
-834 AREESEAEKENW
+834 EREEEMMNW
-846 RAPSARTFEPPP
+846 RAPAADSRNRPIPRGVIPPQPVVHASLPPMARVALPPAAPRGAMPQIPRSTVPPP
-858 SRGFEPPPRG
+858 SPPG
-868 LDPLPRGM
+868 
-876 EPPSRGFDGPA
+876 GP
-887 PIRGFGAPV
+887 RGFGARPV
-896 RGIETSTRAMEPP
+896 A
-909 PRGFDRPPR
+909 
-918 EFDRPPRDF
+918 
-927 DRPPRD
+927 
-933 FDRPPR
+933 
-939 EFDRPPRDFD
+939 
-949 RPPRDLD
+949 
-956 RPPRDLDQPPPARGF
+956 
-971 GAPSRGM
+971 
-978 EPPARGFDQPP
+978 
-989 PARGFG
+989 
-995 APVRNLDAP
+995 
-1004 PRSLDPPVRGFD
+1004 PPVRG
-1016 HPPREFDRPPR
+1016 P
-1027 DFDRPPRDLDQPPI
+1027 DLDT
-1041 ARGFGAPPRGGVEP
+1041 
-1055 PLRGVDLPPRG
+1055 
-1066 IEPPLRRFDQP
+1066 
-1077 PPERGFGPSRQ
+1077 
-1088 PPLAPPQ
+1088 
-1095 RPDPD
+1095 
-1100 ADGDWRQTKEQPK
+1100 DWRRAPRK
-1113 RTQGPGRVA
+1113 TQGPGKTA

-1127 WR
+1127 WRD

>member
-13 KRANEFI
+13 KRANEFM

-66 IAKEGI
+66 VAKEGI

-120 DVVQTP
+120 DIVQTP

-206 MDYLRKTQLNAQ
+206 MDYLRKTQMNAST
-218 QQPTHTQ
+218 QPTHVQ
-225 SHIVN
+225 SHMVN
-230 LNNPE
+230 LNNAE
-235 SLAMQLETKLI
+235 SLAMHLETRLI

-289 QKLSL
+289 QKLAL

-339 LTIPIAPNR
+339 LTIPIPPNR

-377 VLPTRSQLVKDLK
+377 MLPTRSQLVKDLK

-410 LDFHPLAMC
+410 LDFHPLAIC
-419 ERVQGIIQFIENCEE
+419 ERVQGIIEFIDKCDE
-434 CPDVKNYTE
+434 CPDIKNYTSS
-443 TLKSIAIYR
+443 LKNISIYR

-477 NTYLETMVVEAAR
+477 SIYLETMVVEAAR

-511 CASQSEEVI
+511 CASQSEEFI

-533 RLQLVNTYSTLLKT
+533 RLQLVNTYSTLLRT
-547 RTMIEPEAVE
+547 RVMIEPDVVD
-557 QQRERL
+557 QQRERV

-569 RYFGRRA
+569 NYFFKRN
-576 AEHAAILSRYNLIEE
+576 AEHDAILARPSMIEE

-621 EHQRMQLEKE
+621 ENQRMLLEKAT
-631 NRERQMKDR
+631 RERQLKDR
-640 ESNEIQSMAAKQRVE
+640 ESTEIQTLAAKQRVE
-655 AIGLK
+655 EIGLK
-660 EDFEQAKKEQK
+660 EDLEQAKKEQK
-671 ELFQKQRRLERKI
+671 ELYQKQRRLERKI

-718 NQRIQDFLAER
+718 NQRIQDILAER
-729 ELAKTLSQRLR
+729 ELAKSLSQRL
-740 KLKEDAEQFA
+740 LKMKDEAEKFA
-750 SKVSDR
+750 TQVNER
-756 HQAIYEAR
+756 HQTIYEAR
-764 LIEFNAKLEQERVKR
+764 LVEFNKKLEEEKAKR
-779 LEARKIKRREERR
+779 LEARRLKRHEDRR
-792 NQWLKEKEKAEEDRR
+792 AQWLKEKEKAEEDRR
-807 RQKEEEKRR
+807 RQKEDEKRL

-822 RRREKEEEDRRR
+822 RRREKEEERRREREEEIRREREQELRREREAEDRRW
-834 AREESEAEKENW
+834 RERDEGSW
-846 RAPSARTFEPPP
+846 RAPESAPRIPPTRQFEPPSRGFEAP
-858 SRGFEPPPRG
+858 SRGFEPPSRVFDKPPRV
-868 LDPLPRGM
+868 
-876 EPPSRGFDGPA
+876 FDQ
-887 PIRGFGAPV
+887 
-896 RGIETSTRAMEPP
+896 P
-909 PRGFDRPPR
+909 PRGFD
-918 EFDRPPRDF
+918 
-927 DRPPRD
+927 
-933 FDRPPR
+933 
-939 EFDRPPRDFD
+939 
-949 RPPRDLD
+949 
-956 RPPRDLDQPPPARGF
+956 QP
-971 GAPSRGM
+971 S
-978 EPPARGFDQPP
+978 RGFDQPP
-989 PARGFG
+989 
-995 APVRNLDAP
+995 
-1004 PRSLDPPVRGFD
+1004 RSLDQPPRGFDQPPRGFDQPPRGFDQPPRGFDAPVRGFE
-1016 HPPREFDRPPR
+1016 PPTRESG
-1027 DFDRPPRDLDQPPI
+1027 
-1041 ARGFGAPPRGGVEP
+1041 GFGV
-1055 PLRGVDLPPRG
+1055 
-1066 IEPPLRRFDQP
+1066 
-1077 PPERGFGPSRQ
+1077 PSRRYNG
-1088 PPLAPPQ
+1088 PPGPVGPVGPVGPAEPVGPMGPGRLIPPGPPGPPGPAGPGRLV
-1095 RPDPD
+1095 RPGVPPVVNPD
-1100 ADGDWRQTKEQPK
+1100 ADDDWRRKPQP
-1113 RTQGPGRVA
+1113 RASQGPGRSA

>member
-1 MPSTFLKIENAL
+1 
-13 KRANEFI
+13 
-20 DVGKRNSALETLCD
+20 
-34 AIRAKRHRTW
+34 
-44 QRVHEEIMFKYLE
+44 MFKYLE

-66 IAKEGI
+66 VAKEGI

-120 DVVQTP
+120 DIVQTP

-139 QDRSER
+139 QDRSDR

-178 IAHRAFQFCTKFN
+178 IAHRAFQFCTKYN

-218 QQPTHTQ
+218 SQPTHTQ
-225 SHIVN
+225 SHMVN

-235 SLAMQLETKLI
+235 SLAMQLETRLI
-246 QLESAV
+246 QLESAT

-289 QKLSL
+289 QKLAL

-320 KTITP
+320 KTITA

-339 LTIPIAPNR
+339 LTIPIPPNR

-410 LDFHPLAMC
+410 VDFHPLAIC
-419 ERVQGIIQFIENCEE
+419 ERVQNVIQFIETCDD
-434 CPDVKNYTE
+434 CPDIKNYVKS
-443 TLKSIAIYR
+443 LKNISILR

-458 QVYQTIQY
+458 QVYQTIEY
-466 DRLSEL
+466 GRLSEL

-477 NTYLETMVVEAAR
+477 SIYLETMVVEAAR

-497 IDHRRNCLHFGTEL
+497 IDHRRNSLHFGTEL
-511 CASQSEEVI
+511 CVSQTEEVI

-533 RLQLVNTYSTLLKT
+533 RLQLVNTYSTLLRT
-547 RTMIEPEAVE
+547 RAMIEPTTVE
-557 QQRERL
+557 NLREQVRV
-563 RIDMMY
+563 DMMY
-569 RYFGRRA
+569 RYFMRKD
-576 AEHAAILSRYNLIEE
+576 AEHEAILARYNLIEE

-621 EHQRMQLEKE
+621 ENQRIQMEKE
-631 NRERQMKDR
+631 NRERQLKDR
-640 ESNEIQSMAAKQRVE
+640 ESNEIKSLAAKQSVV
-655 AIGLK
+655 ASGLK
-660 EDFEQAKKEQK
+660 EDIEQAKKEQK
-671 ELFQKQRRLERKI
+671 ELYQKQRRLERKI
-684 DHLERA
+684 DHFERA

-698 LEKEYEKWRELDR
+698 LEKEYEKWRDYDR

-718 NQRIQDFLAER
+718 NQRIADILAER

-740 KLKEDAEQFA
+740 KLKGEAESFS
-750 SKVSDR
+750 SKVNDR
-756 HQAIYEAR
+756 HQAIYESR
-764 LIEFNAKLEQERVKR
+764 LSEFNVKLEQEKTKR
-779 LEARKIKRREERR
+779 LEARRIKRREERCA
-792 NQWLKEKEKAEEDRR
+792 QWIKEKEKAEEDRR
-807 RQKEEEKRR
+807 RQKEEEKRK

-822 RRREKEEEDRRR
+822 RRREREEEERRR
-834 AREESEAEKENW
+834 EREESEKKNW
-846 RAPSARTFEPPP
+846 RTPAAEPLIRRGFGSVPEGPPSRGFGPARQIPPPDVGPPIRGFSSDGLSRGFGARQPLLPDRPPRDFGPPDGPSRGFGRPDGPPP
-858 SRGFEPPPRG
+858 SRGFGPPDGPPRG
-868 LDPLPRGM
+868 FGVPSDTANQRGFGSSDGPPSRGFGPPPVDMRDGPPRGFGRPDGPPREPSKGFGPPDGPPARGPPGPD
-876 EPPSRGFDGPA
+876 EPPSRGFGPPADGP
-887 PIRGFGAPV
+887 P
-896 RGIETSTRAMEPP
+896 
-909 PRGFDRPPR
+909 
-918 EFDRPPRDF
+918 
-927 DRPPRD
+927 
-933 FDRPPR
+933 
-939 EFDRPPRDFD
+939 
-949 RPPRDLD
+949 
-956 RPPRDLDQPPPARGF
+956 RGF
-971 GAPSRGM
+971 GAPSDGPPRGFRPPPDGLPSRAFGTPRQ
-978 EPPARGFDQPP
+978 PPADGPP
-989 PARGFG
+989 TARGFG
-995 APVRNLDAP
+995 GPARPLPAG
-1004 PRSLDPPVRGFD
+1004 PPVRG
-1016 HPPREFDRPPR
+1016 PPR
-1027 DFDRPPRDLDQPPI
+1027 
-1041 ARGFGAPPRGGVEP
+1041 VN
-1055 PLRGVDLPPRG
+1055 
-1066 IEPPLRRFDQP
+1066 
-1077 PPERGFGPSRQ
+1077 
-1088 PPLAPPQ
+1088 
-1095 RPDPD
+1095 PD
-1100 ADGDWRQTKEQPK
+1100 ADQDWRQAKAPQ
-1113 RTQGPGRVA
+1113 QGPPAPRRTEGPGKTA

>member
-1 MPSTFLKIENAL
+1 
-13 KRANEFI
+13 
-20 DVGKRNSALETLCD
+20 
-34 AIRAKRHRTW
+34 
-44 QRVHEEIMFKYLE
+44 MFKYLE

-66 IAKEGI
+66 VAKEGI

-91 RRYIDLAEEKAE
+91 KRYVDLAEEKAE

-218 QQPTHTQ
+218 QQPTHNQ
-225 SHIVN
+225 SHMVN

-235 SLAMQLETKLI
+235 SLAMQLETRLI
-246 QLESAV
+246 QLESAT

-289 QKLSL
+289 QKLAL

-320 KTITP
+320 KTITQ

-339 LTIPIAPNR
+339 LTIPIPPNR

-410 LDFHPLAMC
+410 VDFHPLAIC
-419 ERVQGIIQFIENCEE
+419 ERVQNVIQFIEKSEE
-434 CPDVKNYTE
+434 LDINNYVGALKN
-443 TLKSIAIYR
+443 IAILR

-458 QVYQTIQY
+458 QVYRTIEY

-477 NTYLETMVVEAAR
+477 SIYLETMVVEAAR

-497 IDHRRNCLHFGTEL
+497 IDHRKNSLHFGTEL
-511 CASQSEEVI
+511 CVSQTEEII

-533 RLQLVNTYSTLLKT
+533 RLQLVNTYSTLLKA
-547 RTMIEPEAVE
+547 RSLIEPEALE
-557 QQRERL
+557 ARRERI
-563 RIDMMY
+563 RMNFMY
-569 RYFGRRA
+569 RYLVHRDA
-576 AEHAAILSRYNLIEE
+576 QHEAILARHNLIED

-613 KQRKLAEE
+613 KQRKLVEE
-621 EHQRMQLEKE
+621 ENLRMQQEKE
-631 NRERQMKDR
+631 SRERQLKDR
-640 ESNEIQSMAAKQRVE
+640 ETNEIKTLAAKQRVE
-655 AIGLK
+655 ATGMK
-660 EDFEQAKKEQK
+660 EDLEQAKKEQK
-671 ELFQKQRRLERKI
+671 ELYQKQRRLERKI

-698 LEKEYEKWRELDR
+698 LKKEYEKWREVDR

-718 NQRIQDFLAER
+718 NERIADILAEL
-729 ELAKTLSQRLR
+729 ELAKTLSQRLN
-740 KLKEDAEQFA
+740 KLKSSAGAFA
-750 SKVSDR
+750 STVSER
-756 HQAIYEAR
+756 HQAIYEAK
-764 LIEFNAKLEQERVKR
+764 LAAFNANLEREKQIR
-779 LEARKIKRREERR
+779 LEARRVKRREERR
-792 NQWLKEKEKAEEDRR
+792 AQWIKEKEKAEEDRR
-807 RQKEEEKRR
+807 RQKEEEKRKL
-816 IREEEE
+816 REEEE
-822 RRREKEEEDRRR
+822 RRREREED
-834 AREESEAEKENW
+834 AKKNW
-846 RAPSARTFEPPP
+846 RTPSTDAPLPQKAPIQV
-858 SRGFEPPPRG
+858 SR
-868 LDPLPRGM
+868 LDPAPA
-876 EPPSRGFDGPA
+876 DGP
-887 PIRGFGAPV
+887 PLRGFGAPDWRDPGKGREPRPIRAEG
-896 RGIETSTRAMEPP
+896 RGDRWIEAPPRQSFPSDERAGGFGPPP
-909 PRGFDRPPR
+909 PRALSPRARPLPPR
-918 EFDRPPRDF
+918 VLP
-927 DRPPRD
+927 
-933 FDRPPR
+933 
-939 EFDRPPRDFD
+939 
-949 RPPRDLD
+949 
-956 RPPRDLDQPPPARGF
+956 QPPP
-971 GAPSRGM
+971 PSSRVV
-978 EPPARGFDQPP
+978 PP
-989 PARGFG
+989 PPR
-995 APVRNLDAP
+995 VAP
-1004 PRSLDPPVRGFD
+1004 PRVN
-1016 HPPREFDRPPR
+1016 
-1027 DFDRPPRDLDQPPI
+1027 
-1041 ARGFGAPPRGGVEP
+1041 A
-1055 PLRGVDLPPRG
+1055 
-1066 IEPPLRRFDQP
+1066 
-1077 PPERGFGPSRQ
+1077 
-1088 PPLAPPQ
+1088 
-1095 RPDPD
+1095 D
-1100 ADGDWRQTKEQPK
+1100 ADSNWRQNKGQPVK
-1113 RTQGPGRVA
+1113 KVQGPGRSA

-1127 WR
+1127 WRDG

>member
-1 MPSTFLKIENAL
+1 
-13 KRANEFI
+13 
-20 DVGKRNSALETLCD
+20 
-34 AIRAKRHRTW
+34 
-44 QRVHEEIMFKYLE
+44 MFKYLE

-178 IAHRAFQFCTKFN
+178 VAHRAFQFCTKFN

-246 QLESAV
+246 QLETAV

-289 QKLSL
+289 QKLAL

-320 KTITP
+320 KTITS

-410 LDFHPLAMC
+410 VDFHPLAMC
-419 ERVQGIIQFIENCEE
+419 ERVQGIIQFIEQCEE
-434 CPDVKNYTE
+434 CPDIKNYVE

-477 NTYLETMVVEAAR
+477 STYLETMVVEAAR

-547 RTMIEPEAVE
+547 RAMIEPDTVE

-569 RYFGRRA
+569 RYFGRRN
-576 AEHAAILSRYNLIEE
+576 AEHEAILARYNLIEE

-621 EHQRMQLEKE
+621 ELQRMQLEKE
-631 NRERQMKDR
+631 TRERQIKDR
-640 ESNEIQSMAAKQRVE
+640 ESNEIQTIAARQRVE
-655 AIGLK
+655 AIGMK

-684 DHLERA
+684 DHFERA

-740 KLKEDAEQFA
+740 KLKDHAEQFA
-750 SKVSDR
+750 AKVNDR

-764 LIEFNAKLEQERVKR
+764 LAEFNVKLEQEKIKR

-792 NQWLKEKEKAEEDRR
+792 AQWIKEKEKAEEDRR

-822 RRREKEEEDRRR
+822 RRREKEEEERRR
-834 AREESEAEKENW
+834 AREESELEKENW
-846 RAPSARTFEPPP
+846 RAPRNLDVPARGVEPPL
-858 SRGFEPPPRG
+858 RDFDRPPP
-868 LDPLPRGM
+868 M
-876 EPPSRGFDGPA
+876 
-887 PIRGFGAPV
+887 RGFGAPTRGVEPIV
-896 RGIETSTRAMEPP
+896 RGMEP
-909 PRGFDRPPR
+909 
-918 EFDRPPRDF
+918 PPRDF
-927 DRPPRD
+927 DRPPPTRGFGAPTRGMD
-933 FDRPPR
+933 LPPPR
-939 EFDRPPRDFD
+939 GMEPPPRDFD
-949 RPPRDLD
+949 RPP
-956 RPPRDLDQPPPARGF
+956 PTRGF
-971 GAPSRGM
+971 GAPTRGM
-978 EPPARGFDQPP
+978 DLPP
-989 PARGFG
+989 PPPRGMDL
-995 APVRNLDAP
+995 PP
-1004 PRSLDPPVRGFD
+1004 PRSMEP
-1016 HPPREFDRPPR
+1016 PPR
-1027 DFDRPPRDLDQPPI
+1027 DFDRPPPT
-1041 ARGFGAPPRGGVEP
+1041 RGFGAPARGM
-1055 PLRGVDLPPRG
+1055 DLPPPRG
-1066 IEPPLRRFDQP
+1066 MEPPPRDFDRP
-1077 PPERGFGPSRQ
+1077 PPTRGFGAPARGMDLPPPRGMEPPPRDFDRPPPRAGGFGAPRQ
-1088 PPLAPPQ
+1088 PPLAPPPPR

-1100 ADGDWRQTKEQPK
+1100 ADGDWRQSKEMQK

>member
-1 MPSTFLKIENAL
+1 
-13 KRANEFI
+13 
-20 DVGKRNSALETLCD
+20 
-34 AIRAKRHRTW
+34 
-44 QRVHEEIMFKYLE
+44 MFKYLE

-66 IAKEGI
+66 VAKEGI

-91 RRYIDLAEEKAE
+91 RKYIDLAEEKAE

-120 DVVQTP
+120 DIVQTP

-167 NNVRTEALYHE
+167 NNIRTEALYHE

-206 MDYLRKTQLNAQ
+206 MDYLKKTQMNAQ
-218 QQPTHTQ
+218 QQPSHTQ
-225 SHIVN
+225 SHMVN

-235 SLAMQLETKLI
+235 SLAMQLETRLI
-246 QLESAV
+246 QLESAT

-289 QKLSL
+289 QKLAL

-339 LTIPIAPNR
+339 LTIPIPPNR

-410 LDFHPLAMC
+410 VDFHPLAIC
-419 ERVQGIIQFIENCEE
+419 ERVQNVIHFIEKCED
-434 CPDVKNYTE
+434 CVDIKNYVGS
-443 TLKSIAIYR
+443 LKNIAILR

-458 QVYQTIQY
+458 QVYQTIEY

-477 NTYLETMVVEAAR
+477 SIYLETMVVEASR

-497 IDHRRNCLHFGTEL
+497 IDHRKNSLNFGTEL
-511 CASQSEEVI
+511 CVSQTEEVI

-533 RLQLVNTYSTLLKT
+533 RLQLVNTYSTLLKA
-547 RTMIEPEAVE
+547 RSLIEPENLE
-557 QQRERL
+557 SRRERMRTDL
-563 RIDMMY
+563 WYKYVLKRD
-569 RYFGRRA
+569 
-576 AEHAAILSRYNLIEE
+576 AEHDAILVRHILIEE

-613 KQRKLAEE
+613 KQRKLVEE
-621 EHQRMQLEKE
+621 ENQRIQLERE

-640 ESNEIQSMAAKQRVE
+640 ESNEIKTIVAKQVIE
-655 AIGLK
+655 ATGLK
-660 EDFEQAKKEQK
+660 EDMEQAKKEQK
-671 ELFQKQRRLERKI
+671 ELYQKQRRLERKI

-690 KRLEEIPL
+690 KRIEEIPL
-698 LEKEYEKWRELDR
+698 LEKEYQKCREVDR

-718 NQRIQDFLAER
+718 NQRIADILAER
-729 ELAKTLSQRLR
+729 ELAKTLSRRLHKLR
-740 KLKEDAEQFA
+740 KEAETFA
-750 SKVSDR
+750 STVNER
-756 HQAIYEAR
+756 HQAAYEAK
-764 LIEFNAKLEQERVKR
+764 LTAFNSKLEQEKIAQ
-779 LEARKIKRREERR
+779 LEARRIKRREQRR
-792 NQWLKEKEKAEEDRR
+792 TQWLKEKEKAEEDRR
-807 RQKEEEKRR
+807 RQREEEKRR
-816 IREEEE
+816 LREEEE
-822 RRREKEEEDRRR
+822 KRREKEEEERKSWRTAAAPPVSLLPPRIPRDDDRRR
-834 AREESEAEKENW
+834 EKDDEAKNWRSAAAPPASLLPPPRALRDEDRRRDKEEDEAKNWRAAAAPPVALLPTARGLRDEDRRREKDDDEAINW
-846 RAPSARTFEPPP
+846 RAPP
-858 SRGFEPPPRG
+858 
-868 LDPLPRGM
+868 
-876 EPPSRGFDGPA
+876 
-887 PIRGFGAPV
+887 
-896 RGIETSTRAMEPP
+896 
-909 PRGFDRPPR
+909 
-918 EFDRPPRDF
+918 
-927 DRPPRD
+927 
-933 FDRPPR
+933 
-939 EFDRPPRDFD
+939 
-949 RPPRDLD
+949 PPRDLGARD
-956 RPPRDLDQPPPARGF
+956 RGIIVYSGMTERGMPDRGMPERNMLDRGLPDRGIVDRGMVERGLPERVIPERGMGDRNMPDRGMLDRGMQDRGMIERGMPDRGMVERGLPERGMGDRGVRGGARGF
-971 GAPSRGM
+971 GAR
-978 EPPARGFDQPP
+978 PP
-989 PARGFG
+989 
-995 APVRNLDAP
+995 AP
-1004 PRSLDPPVRGFD
+1004 PR
-1016 HPPREFDRPPR
+1016 
-1027 DFDRPPRDLDQPPI
+1027 
-1041 ARGFGAPPRGGVEP
+1041 
-1055 PLRGVDLPPRG
+1055 
-1066 IEPPLRRFDQP
+1066 
-1077 PPERGFGPSRQ
+1077 
-1088 PPLAPPQ
+1088 
-1095 RPDPD
+1095 PD
-1100 ADGDWRQTKEQPK
+1100 ADSDWRSRPK
-1113 RTQGPGRVA
+1113 PQGPGKTT
-1122 APEGS
+1122 APEGN
-1127 WR
+1127 WRS

>member
-1 MPSTFLKIENAL
+1 M
-13 KRANEFI
+13 
-20 DVGKRNSALETLCD
+20 DVGKRSNALETLCD
-34 AIRAKRHRTW
+34 AIRAKRHRSW
-44 QRVHEEIMFKYLE
+44 QKVHEEIMFKYLE

-66 IAKEGI
+66 VAKEGI

-103 WAKNRAASRT
+103 WAKNKAGASRT

-120 DVVQTP
+120 DIVQTP

-206 MDYLRKTQLNAQ
+206 MDYLRRNQASQ
-218 QQPTHTQ
+218 QPQPTHTQ
-225 SHIVN
+225 SHMVN

-235 SLAMQLETKLI
+235 SLAMHLETRLI

-289 QKLSL
+289 QRLAL

-313 HLTRELK
+313 QLTRELK
-320 KTITP
+320 KTITL

-339 LTIPIAPNR
+339 LTIPIPPTR

-377 VLPTRSQLVKDLK
+377 ILPTRTQLIKDLK
-390 RMGYLQHAYQP
+390 RMGYLQHAHQP
-401 LQDLYRYLE
+401 LQDLYNYLE
-410 LDFHPLAMC
+410 VDFHPLALC
-419 ERVQGIIQFIENCEE
+419 KRVQGVIEFIEQCDDS
-434 CPDVKNYTE
+434 PDIKNYVGA
-443 TLKSIAIYR
+443 LKNIAILR
-452 LLKGVS
+452 LLKGIS
-458 QVYQTIQY
+458 QVYETIHY

-477 NTYLETMVVEAAR
+477 SIFLETMVVEAAR

-497 IDHRRNCLHFGTEL
+497 IDHRKRCLHFGTEL
-511 CASQSEEVI
+511 CYVSQTEEIV
-520 EGPHLQ
+520 EGPYLQ

-533 RLQLVNTYSTLLKT
+533 RLQLVNTWSTLLRV
-547 RTMIEPEAVE
+547 RTMIEPDVLEN
-557 QQRERL
+557 QRERV

-569 RYFGRRA
+569 RYFLRKD
-576 AEHAAILSRYNLIEE
+576 AEHEAILSRFNMIEE

-621 EHQRMQLEKE
+621 ENQRIQAERE
-631 NRERQMKDR
+631 NREKQLKDK
-640 ESNEIQSMAAKQRVE
+640 ENIEIKTQAAKQRDE
-655 AIGLK
+655 AIGMK
-660 EDFEQAKKEQK
+660 EDLEQAKKEQK
-671 ELFQKQRRLERKI
+671 ELYQKQRRLERKI

-690 KRLEEIPL
+690 KRLEEINL
-698 LEKEYEKWRELDR
+698 LEKEYEKWCVQDR
-711 KIWEECE
+711 KIWEEC
-718 NQRIQDFLAER
+718 QQQHIQDVLAER
-729 ELAKTLSQRLR
+729 ELAVSLSQRLR
-740 KLKEDAEQFA
+740 KLKDDAESF
-750 SKVSDR
+750 SNKVNER

-764 LIEFNAKLEQERVKR
+764 LEEYNARYEEEKVRKLEE
-779 LEARKIKRREERR
+779 RKIKRREERR
-792 NQWLKEKEKAEEDRR
+792 AQWLKEKEKAEEDRR

-834 AREESEAEKENW
+834 AREEDEKKSWRVPATEPIKRGFGLGPDGPGRGFGPGPDGPRGFGAGPDGPRGFGSAPDGPRGFGSAPDGPRGFGSSTDGPRGFGMPRQPPTDRPFVRDLSGTPSEA
-846 RAPSARTFEPPP
+846 P
-858 SRGFEPPPRG
+858 SRGFGVRQIPPPDRAPPRPG
-868 LDPLPRGM
+868 FDGPPLPPSRNFGGFDGP
-876 EPPSRGFDGPA
+876 PPSSRIGGFGSMDDRTPRGFDGPPPSRAFVPPPPPDGPRVRFGSPDRGPVRSFGRPDGPPRVLAGPPDGPGA
-887 PIRGFGAPV
+887 PPTRDFSTLRQPVVDGPPQSRGGFGAPV
-896 RGIETSTRAMEPP
+896 RPPP
-909 PRGFDRPPR
+909 PRG
-918 EFDRPPRDF
+918 
-927 DRPPRD
+927 
-933 FDRPPR
+933 
-939 EFDRPPRDFD
+939 
-949 RPPRDLD
+949 
-956 RPPRDLDQPPPARGF
+956 
-971 GAPSRGM
+971 
-978 EPPARGFDQPP
+978 
-989 PARGFG
+989 
-995 APVRNLDAP
+995 
-1004 PRSLDPPVRGFD
+1004 
-1016 HPPREFDRPPR
+1016 
-1027 DFDRPPRDLDQPPI
+1027 
-1041 ARGFGAPPRGGVEP
+1041 
-1055 PLRGVDLPPRG
+1055 PLR
-1066 IEPPLRRFDQP
+1066 
-1077 PPERGFGPSRQ
+1077 
-1088 PPLAPPQ
+1088 A
-1095 RPDPD
+1095 DPD
-1100 ADGDWRQTKEQPK
+1100 ADSDWRQSKVQPPAPK
-1113 RTQGPGRVA
+1113 RTQGPGKTA

>member
-1 MPSTFLKIENAL
+1 M
-13 KRANEFI
+13 

-34 AIRAKRHRTW
+34 AIRAKRHRSW
-44 QRVHEEIMFKYLE
+44 QKVHEEIMFKYLE

-66 IAKEGI
+66 VAKEGI

-91 RRYIDLAEEKAE
+91 RRYIELAEEKAE
-103 WAKNRAASRT
+103 WAKNRAGASRT
-113 TDDVDDL
+113 TDDIDDL

-139 QDRSER
+139 QDRSDR

-178 IAHRAFQFCTKFN
+178 IAHRAFQFCVKFN

-225 SHIVN
+225 SHMVN

-235 SLAMQLETKLI
+235 SLAMQLETRLI
-246 QLESAV
+246 QLESAT

-289 QKLSL
+289 QKLAL

-306 AALFRLF
+306 VALFRLF

-339 LTIPIAPNR
+339 LTIPIPPNR

-377 VLPTRSQLVKDLK
+377 VLPTRTQLVKDLK

-410 LDFHPLAMC
+410 VDFHPLAIC
-419 ERVQGIIQFIENCEE
+419 ERVQGVIQFIEKCEE
-434 CPDVKNYTE
+434 CTDIQNYINALKN
-443 TLKSIAIYR
+443 IAILR

-458 QVYQTIQY
+458 QVYQTIEY

-477 NTYLETMVVEAAR
+477 SIYLETMVVDAAR

-497 IDHRRNCLHFGTEL
+497 IDHRRNSLHFGTEL
-511 CASQSEEVI
+511 CVSQTEEVI

-533 RLQLVNTYSTLLKT
+533 RLQLVNTYSTLLRT
-547 RTMIEPEAVE
+547 RAMIEPEAIE
-557 QQRERL
+557 NRRERIRCDL
-563 RIDMMY
+563 VY
-569 RYFGRRA
+569 RYMVRK
-576 AEHAAILSRYNLIEE
+576 EEDHDAILARHSIIED

-621 EHQRMQLEKE
+621 ENQRIQAERE
-631 NRERQMKDR
+631 SRERQMKDR
-640 ESNEIQSMAAKQRVE
+640 ESNEIKTLAAKQKVMDSC
-655 AIGLK
+655 IK
-660 EDFEQAKKEQK
+660 EDLELAKKEQK

-690 KRLEEIPL
+690 KRLEEVPL
-698 LEKEYEKWRELDR
+698 LMKEYEKWQEID
-711 KIWEECE
+711 KKMWEESE
-718 NQRIQDFLAER
+718 NQRIADILAER
-729 ELAKTLSQRLR
+729 ELAKTLSRRLH
-740 KLKEDAEQFA
+740 KLKKDAESF
-750 SKVSDR
+750 SSLVNER

-764 LIEFNAKLEQERVKR
+764 LAAFNAKLEQEKVAR
-779 LEARKIKRREERR
+779 LDARRIKRREERR
-792 NQWLKEKEKAEEDRR
+792 AQWIKEKEKAEEDRR
-807 RQKEEEKRR
+807 RQKEEEKRKL
-816 IREEEE
+816 REEEE
-822 RRREKEEEDRRR
+822 RRREKEED
-834 AREESEAEKENW
+834 EKKNW
-846 RAPSARTFEPPP
+846 RTPAVEAPRREIEPLPPIQRGPPRVIINPRQQPPIQRGPPMVPQQISRGPPP
-858 SRGFEPPPRG
+858 PPVHRVLPPP
-868 LDPLPRGM
+868 
-876 EPPSRGFDGPA
+876 
-887 PIRGFGAPV
+887 
-896 RGIETSTRAMEPP
+896 
-909 PRGFDRPPR
+909 
-918 EFDRPPRDF
+918 
-927 DRPPRD
+927 
-933 FDRPPR
+933 
-939 EFDRPPRDFD
+939 
-949 RPPRDLD
+949 
-956 RPPRDLDQPPPARGF
+956 
-971 GAPSRGM
+971 
-978 EPPARGFDQPP
+978 
-989 PARGFG
+989 
-995 APVRNLDAP
+995 
-1004 PRSLDPPVRGFD
+1004 PPVRTPG
-1016 HPPREFDRPPR
+1016 PPKANPDADSDWRQKP
-1027 DFDRPPRDLDQPPI
+1027 
-1041 ARGFGAPPRGGVEP
+1041 VEP
-1055 PLRGVDLPPRG
+1055 P
-1066 IEPPLRRFDQP
+1066 RRVP
-1077 PPERGFGPSRQ
+1077 
-1088 PPLAPPQ
+1088 
-1095 RPDPD
+1095 
-1100 ADGDWRQTKEQPK
+1100 
-1113 RTQGPGRVA
+1113 GPGRTA

>member
-1 MPSTFLKIENAL
+1 
-13 KRANEFI
+13 
-20 DVGKRNSALETLCD
+20 
-34 AIRAKRHRTW
+34 
-44 QRVHEEIMFKYLE
+44 MFKYLE

-91 RRYIDLAEEKAE
+91 RRYVDLAEEKAE
-103 WAKNRAASRT
+103 WAKNRAGASKT
-113 TDDVDDL
+113 TEDVDDL
-120 DVVQTP
+120 DIVQTP

-206 MDYLRKTQLNAQ
+206 MDYLRKTQMSPQ

-225 SHIVN
+225 LHMVN

-235 SLAMQLETKLI
+235 TLAMHLETRLI

-289 QKLSL
+289 QKLAL

-339 LTIPIAPNR
+339 LTIPIPPNR

-355 DTEENTVETHQRN
+355 DTEDNTVETHQRN

-377 VLPTRSQLVKDLK
+377 ILPSRTQLVKDLK
-390 RMGYLQHAYQP
+390 RMGYLQHAHQP

-410 LDFHPLAMC
+410 VDFNPLAIC
-419 ERVQGIIQFIENCEE
+419 KRVQSVIEFIEKT
-434 CPDVKNYTE
+434 DDSADIKNYT
-443 TLKSIAIYR
+443 TSLKNIAILR

-458 QVYQTIQY
+458 QVYQTIEY
-466 DRLSEL
+466 ERLTEL

-477 NTYLETMVVEAAR
+477 SIFLETMVVEAAR

-497 IDHRRNCLHFGTEL
+497 IDHRKGCLHFGTEL
-511 CASQSEEVI
+511 CYVSQSEEVT

-533 RLQLVNTYSTLLKT
+533 RLQLVHTYSTLL
-547 RTMIEPEAVE
+547 RARAMIEPEVIAN
-557 QQRERL
+557 QRERV
-563 RIDMMY
+563 RVEMMCN
-569 RYFGRRA
+569 YFVSKD
-576 AEHAAILSRYNLIEE
+576 AEHDAILSRYNMIEE

-613 KQRKLAEE
+613 KQRKKAEE
-621 EHQRMQLEKE
+621 ENQRIQAERESREKQL
-631 NRERQMKDR
+631 KDR
-640 ESNEIQSMAAKQRVE
+640 ESNEIKTLAAKQRDE

-660 EDFEQAKKEQK
+660 EDIEQAKKEQK
-671 ELFQKQRRLERKI
+671 EQYHKQRRIERKF

-698 LEKEYEKWRELDR
+698 LEKEYEKWQEIDR
-711 KIWEECE
+711 KVWDECE
-718 NQRIQDFLAER
+718 QQRIQDILAER
-729 ELAKTLSQRLR
+729 ELALSLSQRLR
-740 KLKEDAEQFA
+740 KLKDEADTFD
-750 SKVSDR
+750 SKVSER
-756 HQAIYEAR
+756 HQAIYETRIA
-764 LIEFNAKLEQERVKR
+764 EFNTKLDEEKDRR
-779 LEARKIKRREERR
+779 LEARRIKRKEERR
-792 NQWLKEKEKAEEDRR
+792 AQWLLEKEKAEEDRR
-807 RQKEEEKRR
+807 RQKEEEKRKV
-816 IREEEE
+816 REEEE

-834 AREESEAEKENW
+834 LREEEENKGW
-846 RAPSARTFEPPP
+846 RSAAPEPIRPGFGRDIVRGFGAPRQIPVDRPFVRDLGDGPTDGPPP
-858 SRGFEPPPRG
+858 
-868 LDPLPRGM
+868 
-876 EPPSRGFDGPA
+876 
-887 PIRGFGAPV
+887 PIRGFGV
-896 RGIETSTRAMEPP
+896 RQIPDRVP
-909 PRGFDRPPR
+909 PRGGFDDGPPPPVGRGFERGPPPPPGGPRGRFGSPDRGRFGSPERGRFGSPDRGRFGSPDRGPIRNMGDSGPDGPPSRFGGLPDGPVGPPPMRGFGAMRPPM
-918 EFDRPPRDF
+918 DG
-927 DRPPRD
+927 
-933 FDRPPR
+933 
-939 EFDRPPRDFD
+939 
-949 RPPRDLD
+949 
-956 RPPRDLDQPPPARGF
+956 PPPARG
-971 GAPSRGM
+971 G
-978 EPPARGFDQPP
+978 
-989 PARGFG
+989 GFG
-995 APVRNLDAP
+995 GP
-1004 PRSLDPPVRGFD
+1004 PR
-1016 HPPREFDRPPR
+1016 
-1027 DFDRPPRDLDQPPI
+1027 QP
-1041 ARGFGAPPRGGVEP
+1041 
-1055 PLRGVDLPPRG
+1055 LPPRG
-1066 IEPPLRRFDQP
+1066 
-1077 PPERGFGPSRQ
+1077 
-1088 PPLAPPQ
+1088 AP
-1095 RPDPD
+1095 RIDPD
-1100 ADGDWRQTKEQPK
+1100 ADSDWRQSKAPAPPGPPR
-1113 RTQGPGRVA
+1113 RTQGPGKTS

>member
-1 MPSTFLKIENAL
+1 M
-13 KRANEFI
+13 
-20 DVGKRNSALETLCD
+20 GKRNNALETLCD
-34 AIRAKRHRTW
+34 AIRAKRHRSW
-44 QRVHEEIMFKYLE
+44 QKVHEEIMFKYLE

-91 RRYIDLAEEKAE
+91 RRYVDLAEEKAE
-103 WAKNRAASRT
+103 WAKNRAGALRT
-113 TDDVDDL
+113 TDEVDDL
-120 DVVQTP
+120 DIVQTP

-206 MDYLRKTQLNAQ
+206 MDYLRKTQLSQQ

-225 SHIVN
+225 SHMVN

-235 SLAMQLETKLI
+235 SLAMHLETRLI

-289 QKLSL
+289 QKLAL

-339 LTIPIAPNR
+339 LTVPIPPNR

-377 VLPTRSQLVKDLK
+377 VLPTRTQLVKDLK
-390 RMGYLQHAYQP
+390 RMGYLQHAHQP

-410 LDFHPLAMC
+410 VDFHPLAIC
-419 ERVQGIIQFIENCEE
+419 KRVQGVVEFIEKCEE
-434 CPDVKNYTE
+434 CPDIKDYTGALKN
-443 TLKSIAIYR
+443 IAILR

-458 QVYQTIQY
+458 QVYQTIEY
-466 DRLSEL
+466 DRLTQL

-477 NTYLETMVVEAAR
+477 SIFLETMVVEAAR

-497 IDHRRNCLHFGTEL
+497 IDHRRRCLHFGTEL
-511 CASQSEEVI
+511 CYVSQTEEVI

-533 RLQLVNTYSTLLKT
+533 RLQLVNTYSTLLRA
-547 RTMIEPEAVE
+547 RTMIEPEVVE
-557 QQRERL
+557 KQRERV

-569 RYFGRRA
+569 RYFLRKD
-576 AEHAAILSRYNLIEE
+576 AEHEAILSRYNLIEE

-621 EHQRMQLEKE
+621 ENQRIQAERE
-631 NRERQMKDR
+631 NREKQLKDR
-640 ESNEIQSMAAKQRVE
+640 ESNEIKTLAAKQRDE

-660 EDFEQAKKEQK
+660 EDLEQAKKEQK
-671 ELFQKQRRLERKI
+671 ELYHKQRRLERKI

-690 KRLEEIPL
+690 KRLEEVPL

-718 NQRIQDFLAER
+718 QQRIQDILAER
-729 ELAKTLSQRLR
+729 ELALSLSQRLR
-740 KLKEDAEQFA
+740 KLKDDAEGFA
-750 SKVSDR
+750 SKVSER
-756 HQAIYEAR
+756 HQAIYETR
-764 LIEFNAKLEQERVKR
+764 ITEFNAKLDEEKAKR

-792 NQWLKEKEKAEEDRR
+792 TQWLKEKEKAEEDRR
-807 RQKEEEKRR
+807 RQKEEEKRK

-834 AREESEAEKENW
+834 LREEEEKKSW
-846 RAPSARTFEPPP
+846 RAPAAEPIKRGFGLGPDGPLSRGFGPPPDGPRGFGVPRPPP
-858 SRGFEPPPRG
+858 SDTPFVRDLERGPMDAPP
-868 LDPLPRGM
+868 L
-876 EPPSRGFDGPA
+876 A
-887 PIRGFGAPV
+887 RGFGV
-896 RGIETSTRAMEPP
+896 RQLP
-909 PRGFDRPPR
+909 FDRASPR
-918 EFDRPPRDF
+918 SGFEGPA
-927 DRPPRD
+927 
-933 FDRPPR
+933 
-939 EFDRPPRDFD
+939 
-949 RPPRDLD
+949 
-956 RPPRDLDQPPPARGF
+956 PPARG
-971 GAPSRGM
+971 GYSAQ
-978 EPPARGFDQPP
+978 PPLNDDRPIRVGFDQPP
-989 PARGFG
+989 PPAGRNYGGPPPPPDGPKGRFGSPDRGPIRNFGPRPDVPPPGRYGGPPDVPGATPARDFATLRQPVDGPAAPARDFATLRQPVDGQAPSARGFG
-995 APVRNLDAP
+995 VPARQ
-1004 PRSLDPPVRGFD
+1004 
-1016 HPPREFDRPPR
+1016 
-1027 DFDRPPRDLDQPPI
+1027 QPPI
-1041 ARGFGAPPRGGVEP
+1041 PRGPPRV
-1055 PLRGVDLPPRG
+1055 
-1066 IEPPLRRFDQP
+1066 
-1077 PPERGFGPSRQ
+1077 
-1088 PPLAPPQ
+1088 
-1095 RPDPD
+1095 DPD
-1100 ADGDWRQTKEQPK
+1100 ADSDWRHSKAREAAAAPR
-1113 RTQGPGRVA
+1113 RTQGPGKTS

>member
-1 MPSTFLKIENAL
+1 M
-13 KRANEFI
+13 

-34 AIRAKRHRTW
+34 AIRAKRHRSW
-44 QRVHEEIMFKYLE
+44 QKVHEEIMFKYLE

-66 IAKEGI
+66 VAKEGI

-120 DVVQTP
+120 DIVQTP

-206 MDYLRKTQLNAQ
+206 MDYLRKTQLNVQ

-225 SHIVN
+225 SHMVN

-235 SLAMQLETKLI
+235 SLAMHLETRLI
-246 QLESAV
+246 QLESAT

-289 QKLSL
+289 QKLAL

-320 KTITP
+320 KTITQ
-325 EEVQR
+325 EDVQR

-339 LTIPIAPNR
+339 LTIPIPPNR
-348 PDIDKLV
+348 TDIDKLV

-377 VLPTRSQLVKDLK
+377 ILPTRAQLVKDLK

-410 LDFHPLAMC
+410 VDFHPLAIC
-419 ERVQGIIQFIENCEE
+419 QRVQTVIEFIEKCED
-434 CPDVKNYTE
+434 CIDIKNYVGA
-443 TLKSIAIYR
+443 LKNIAILR
-452 LLKGVS
+452 LLKGIS
-458 QVYQTIQY
+458 QVYQTIEY
-466 DRLSEL
+466 NRLSEL

-477 NTYLETMVVEAAR
+477 SIYLETMVVEAAR

-497 IDHRRNCLHFGTEL
+497 IDHRRNSLHFGTQL
-511 CASQSEEVI
+511 CVSQTEEVV

-533 RLQLVNTYSTLLKT
+533 RLQLVNTFSTLLRAKA
-547 RTMIEPEAVE
+547 MIEPEAIE
-557 QQRERL
+557 AKRERMRL
-563 RIDMMY
+563 DILY
-569 RYFGRRA
+569 RYVIRRE
-576 AEHAAILSRYNLIEE
+576 AEHGAILTRHSLIED
-591 RKKQLEIL
+591 RKKQLELL

-621 EHQRMQLEKE
+621 ENQRIQLEKE
-631 NRERQMKDR
+631 NRERQLKDK
-640 ESNEIQSMAAKQRVE
+640 ETSEIKTLAAKQRIE
-655 AIGLK
+655 ATGIK
-660 EDFEQAKKEQK
+660 EDIEQAKKEQK
-671 ELFQKQRRLERKI
+671 ELFQKQRRLERRI

-698 LEKEYEKWRELDR
+698 LEKEYEKWREIDR

-718 NQRIQDFLAER
+718 NQRIADILAER
-729 ELAKTLSQRLR
+729 ELAKTLSRRLH
-740 KLKEDAEQFA
+740 KLRSHADTFA
-750 SKVSDR
+750 DSVNERHRATYESKLAS
-756 HQAIYEAR
+756 
-764 LIEFNAKLEQERVKR
+764 FNTKLEQERTAR
-779 LEARKIKRREERR
+779 LDARRIKRREERR
-792 NQWLKEKEKAEEDRR
+792 AQYIKEKEKAEEDRR
-807 RQKEEEKRR
+807 RQKEEEKRK

-822 RRREKEEEDRRR
+822 RRREREEEERRR
-834 AREESEAEKENW
+834 EREEEERLREQEEEEKKNW
-846 RAPSARTFEPPP
+846 RAPAGPRRLPVGSPRGFGAPEGPPQRGFGPPRQLPPDAAPIRGFDGPRQIPSDGPPLSRGFGPPRQIPADGPPPP
-858 SRGFEPPPRG
+858 SRGFGPPRQI
-868 LDPLPRGM
+868 
-876 EPPSRGFDGPA
+876 PSDAPQP
-887 PIRGFGAPV
+887 PIRGF
-896 RGIETSTRAMEPP
+896 PP
-909 PRGFDRPPR
+909 PRQLPTDA
-918 EFDRPPRDF
+918 
-927 DRPPRD
+927 
-933 FDRPPR
+933 
-939 EFDRPPRDFD
+939 
-949 RPPRDLD
+949 
-956 RPPRDLDQPPPARGF
+956 PPARAF
-971 GAPSRGM
+971 G
-978 EPPARGFDQPP
+978 PPRQPP
-989 PARGFG
+989 M
-995 APVRNLDAP
+995 
-1004 PRSLDPPVRGFD
+1004 
-1016 HPPREFDRPPR
+1016 
-1027 DFDRPPRDLDQPPI
+1027 
-1041 ARGFGAPPRGGVEP
+1041 PPRGP
-1055 PLRGVDLPPRG
+1055 P
-1066 IEPPLRRFDQP
+1066 Q
-1077 PPERGFGPSRQ
+1077 PSR
-1088 PPLAPPQ
+1088 AN
-1095 RPDPD
+1095 PD
-1100 ADGDWRQTKEQPK
+1100 ADSDWRQSRNAPSAQPV
-1113 RTQGPGRVA
+1113 RRPPGPGRTA

-1127 WR
+1127 WRD